1 MKEFHVGV
9 AFDRKEMKLH
19 VEVAK
24 RQIEPTEQEL
34 FAKQP
39 NPVFIEK
46 KDKNKIQKYAR
57 SGVPQSRRTP
67 SFLV

>member
-1 MKEFHVGV
+1 MKDVKIKVTFSIE
-9 AFDRKEMKLH
+9 K
-19 VEVAK
+19 AK

-46 KDKNKIQKYAR
+46 KDENLQSMVIEMKYNEK
-57 SGVPQSRRTP
+57 S
-67 SFLV
+67 

>member
-46 KDKNKIQKYAR
+46 KDENLQSMVIEMKYNEK
-57 SGVPQSRRTP
+57 S
-67 SFLV
+67 